1 MVSGRILD
9 RIVAAADLVADD
21 HVVEIGPGSGVLTR
35 RLVKRSGRVTAVEMD
50 PELAAALP
58 SRLGHPSGLTTVQ
71 ADARSVDLN
80 SLAGP
85 ETPYKVVANLPYYA
99 ANPIV
104 RRFLESTHKPSLMVI
119 TVQQEVARAMAAE
132 PGQMS
137 LLSVA
142 VQLFAEPAFVCAV
155 PPEAFRPPPKVTSAV
170 IRLDVKPSLAV
181 DLPDVD
187 AFFTL
192 VRAGFSSPRKQ
203 LRNSLSHGLGVE
215 GRVVDRLLN
224 AVPLDGARRPATVTI
239 EEWAILHR
247 AWRSGSWN
255 T

>member
-1 MVSGRILD
+1 MD
-9 RIVAAADLVADD
+9 RIVAAADLTVDD
-21 HVVEIGPGSGVLTR
+21 QVVEIGPGSGVLTR
-35 RLVKRSGRVTAVEMD
+35 RLMERAGRVTAVEMD

-58 SRLGHPSGLTTVQ
+58 SRLGHPPGLTTVQ
-71 ADARSVDLN
+71 ADARTVDLN

-104 RRFLESTHKPSLMVI
+104 RRFLESTNKPSLMVI

-132 PGQMS
+132 PGQMT

-142 VQLFAEPAFVCAV
+142 VQLFAEPKFICAV
-155 PPEAFRPPPKVTSAV
+155 PPAAFRPPPKVTSAV
-170 IRLDVKPSLAV
+170 VRLDVRPGAAVELA
-181 DLPDVD
+181 DVD
-187 AFFTL
+187 DFFTL

-224 AVPLDGARRPATVTI
+224 AVSLDGTRRPATMTMQ
-239 EEWAILHR
+239 EWAILHR
-247 AWRSGSWN
+247 AWSSENWN
-255 T
+255 A